1 MPETLTIDAL
11 SVRYGG
17 VAALTDVSLSIA
29 PGELVGLIGP
39 NGAGKTTFIDAATG
53 FAPASGSVRLG
64 ETDLTR
70 LSAAR
75 RSRLGLA
82 RTWQQAELYDDLTVR
97 ENLTVAASPS
107 GFLHTVRDVIGVRT
121 SEPPAVTTALDLLD
135 LDDLADCATD
145 ELTQGQRKLV
155 DVGRALACSPDV
167 VLLDEPAAG
176 LDSDES
182 QVLGEHLRTVVT
194 QGIGM
199 LLVDHDMGLVM
210 GVCDRIVVL
219 EFGKV
224 LAAGTPDQIRNDP
237 RVVDAYLG
245 QSGDSHDI
253 GATT

>member
-1 MPETLTIDAL
+1 MAETLTIDSL

-17 VAALTDVSLSIA
+17 VAALTDASVSIA

-53 FAPASGSVRLG
+53 FTPASGTVRLG
-64 ETDLTR
+64 DTELSR
-70 LSAAR
+70 LGAAK

-97 ENLTVAASPS
+97 ENLAVAASPP
-107 GFLHTVRDVIGVRT
+107 GLLHALRDVVGVGT
-121 SEPPAVTTALDLLD
+121 SEPPAVSMALELLD
-135 LDDLADCATD
+135 LEALADCATD

-176 LDSDES
+176 LDTDES
-182 QVLGEHLRTVVT
+182 RTLGEHLRTMVT

-224 LAAGTPDQIRNDP
+224 LAVGTPDEIRNDP

-245 QSGDSHDI
+245 QSGTSQDT
-253 GATT
+253 GVMT

>member
-1 MPETLTIDAL
+1 MPETLTIDTL

-39 NGAGKTTFIDAATG
+39 NGAGKTTFIDAVTG
-53 FAPASGSVRLG
+53 FAPASGSVRMG
-64 ETDLTR
+64 DTDLTR
-70 LSAAR
+70 LSAAK
-75 RSRLGLA
+75 RSRRGLA

-97 ENLTVAASPS
+97 ENLAVAASQS
-107 GFLHTVRDVIGVRT
+107 GFLQTLRDVAGVGR
-121 SEPPAVTTALDLLD
+121 SEPPAVARALDLLD
-135 LDDLADCATD
+135 LDGLADCATD

-182 QVLGEHLRTVVT
+182 QVLGERLRTTVAE
-194 QGIGM
+194 GIGI
-199 LLVDHDMGLVM
+199 LLVDHDMSLVM

-224 LAAGTPDQIRNDP
+224 LAVGTPDEIRNDP

-245 QSGDSHDI
+245 QSGTPQDT